1 MATKQSAAARTA
13 ELARKVRGDWGA
25 ISPVTRI
32 VPNKKKQQRIK
43 HKKREE
49 EIWKS

>member
-13 ELARKVRGDWGA
+13 ELARKVRRDWGA

-32 VPNKKKQQRIK
+32 VPNKKKNQRIK
-43 HKKREE
+43 HKKHEE
-49 EIWKS
+49 ETWKQ